1 LRRPQVAER
10 DRIAG
15 EPAAAR
21 TTEAEAKM
29 MRIRNSRF
37 VRQLR
42 RFAACRDGASALEF
56 ALVLPPLCLLLI
68 GMFEVGALMFTQSTM
83 EGGLREAARF
93 GLTGRLVSDPEGRKD
108 QILALIDKH
117 TLNFV
122 DMDTAV
128 VTISPHDSF
137 GDADDEAGPEPWV
150 DTNSN
155 GTRDTVPLE
164 DYTDLNGNGQWDET
178 RDDPG
183 QAGEVVEYLVEYDYA
198 PMTGFMSG
206 MLGGDDGVIRLGASI
221 VLRNEPWVKVSEDAE
236 DETS

>member
-1 LRRPQVAER
+1 MKRIR
-10 DRIAG
+10 DRWLC
-15 EPAAAR
+15 
-21 TTEAEAKM
+21 
-29 MRIRNSRF
+29 
-37 VRQLR
+37 RQLR
-42 RFAACRDGASALEF
+42 RFAGCREGASALEF

-108 QILALIDKH
+108 QILALIGKH

-128 VTISPHDSF
+128 VTISPHGSF
-137 GDADDEAGPEPWV
+137 GDAGDEAGPEPWV
-150 DTNSN
+150 DANDN
-155 GTRDTVPLE
+155 DTYDAGE
-164 DYTDLNGNGQWDET
+164 DYTDLNGNSTWDAT

-206 MLGGDDGVIRLGASI
+206 MLGGEDGVVRLGASI
-221 VLRNEPWVKVSEDAE
+221 VLRNEPWVKVSEE